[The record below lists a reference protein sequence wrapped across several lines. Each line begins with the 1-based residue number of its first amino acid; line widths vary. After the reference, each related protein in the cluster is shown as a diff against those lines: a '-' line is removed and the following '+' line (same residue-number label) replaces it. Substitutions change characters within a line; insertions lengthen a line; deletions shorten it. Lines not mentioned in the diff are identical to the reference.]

1 MTLQTTGSISV
12 ENIWDE
18 FFPGHVAIIP
28 GNGFGVRTST
38 IQGLDRFKNFNRH
51 LTSGNGATTEFGFNE
66 MYGTS
71 IRTSSINVSK
81 RTDTNV
87 SGVSGDS
94 VGYGV
99 GIGSAQNFYLPE
111 NGSYYDE
118 PNYGGRQRTS
128 GLITNYIMTGLHA
141 IEYSSFYRVTLSV
154 SSGVA
159 ANYASNAGFTTMEVR
174 SSGYTGNG
182 FGGTGS
188 NGAAALNRADA
199 TYFSEVKYHGL
210 SSPASPMQWTWDAD
224 KGDSSD
230 PVYGVFFRLSSAFLG
245 SSPRRAAVRFT

>member
-12 ENIWDE
+12 KNVWDE
-18 FFPGHVAIIP
+18 FLPQYTNMIP
-28 GNGFGVRTST
+28 NNGFGARTST
-38 IQGLDRFKNFNRH
+38 MQGMDRFKNFSRY
-51 LTSGNGATTEFGFNE
+51 LMPAQGQTSEFGFDE

-71 IRTSSINVSK
+71 VRTSSIIVSK
-81 RTDTNV
+81 RTDTAV
-87 SGVSGDS
+87 PGISGDS

-111 NGSYYDE
+111 NGNYYDE

-128 GLITNYIMTGLHA
+128 RLITNYTMTGLHA

-154 SSGVA
+154 SSNVG

-174 SSGYTGNG
+174 SNGYSGNDY
-182 FGGTGS
+182 GGTGS

-210 SSPASPMQWTWDAD
+210 SSPSSPMQWTWDEA
-224 KGDSSD
+224 KGSTGS
-230 PVYGVFFRLSSAFLG
+230 VYGVFFRLSSAYLG
-245 SSPRRAAVRFT
+245 GNPRRAAVRFT